1 MVASQNSTL
10 SADRF
15 LEKLK
20 LGKPIPG
27 ILLLGNESY
36 LREVCRKKLI
46 ETFADP
52 NAAEWSVLRF
62 SANEDSVEAV
72 VSQAQTMPMLVPRQV
87 IIYSDAEE
95 LENLGEKT
103 RDALLDE
110 LEGYLKD
117 PAPFTVLVFEAT
129 AFDQRMRPYKI
140 LAGHTLVVEC
150 ELQGEPEE
158 REAAA
163 AMIAEQI
170 AHELKVEIARDAT
183 RLLAESTNANL
194 ARIRTELEKLA
205 SYCGDRKQITLD
217 DVKLLVVSEK
227 RYTVWQLSEML
238 ASGDRARALRFLNSV
253 LHEGEQPVMIVGAVA
268 WMFRKLMEAQE
279 LPRGADAWQAARVLR
294 MRRDTAELALREAK
308 RMPREQLAA
317 GLAAV
322 AEADNRLKSGVAAP
336 GAVMEFLVTQLAT
349 RIAATSGGRR

>member
-1 MVASQNSTL
+1 MAGTQNTTI

-20 LGKPIPG
+20 SGKPIPG

-36 LREVCRKKLI
+36 LREICRKKLI
-46 ETFADP
+46 EVFADP
-52 NAAEWSVLRF
+52 NAAEWSVVRF
-62 SANEDSVEAV
+62 SANEDSVETV
-72 VSQAQTMPMLVPRQV
+72 VNQAQTMPMLVPRQV

-95 LENLGEKT
+95 LESLGEKT
-103 RDALLDE
+103 RDATLDQ
-110 LEGYLKD
+110 LEAYLKD
-117 PAPFTVLVFEAT
+117 PAPFTVLVFEAA

-140 LAGHTLVVEC
+140 LSGQTLVVEC
-150 ELQGEPEE
+150 ELAGEPEE

-163 AMIAEQI
+163 AAIAEQM
-170 AHELKVEIARDAT
+170 ARELKIEVARDAA
-183 RLLAESTNANL
+183 RLLAESTNADL
-194 ARIRTELEKLA
+194 ARIRTELEKLR
-205 SYCGDRKQITLD
+205 SYAGERKCVTLE

-238 ASGDRARALRFLNSV
+238 ASGDQSRALRFLDSV
-253 LHEGEQPVMIVGAVA
+253 LHEGEQPVMIVGAMA
-268 WMFRKLMEAQE
+268 WMYRKLMEAQE
-279 LPRGADAWQAARVLR
+279 LPRSADAWQAASRLR

-317 GLAAV
+317 GLAAL

-336 GAVMEFLVTQLAT
+336 HAVMEFLVTQLAT
-349 RIAATSGGRR
+349 RKAAAART

>member
-1 MVASQNSTL
+1 MAAGQNTTV

-20 LGKPIPG
+20 SGKPIPG

-36 LREVCRKKLI
+36 LREICRKKLI
-46 ETFADP
+46 EVFADP
-52 NAAEWSVLRF
+52 NAAEWSVVRF
-62 SANEDSVEAV
+62 SANEDSVETV
-72 VSQAQTMPMLVPRQV
+72 VNQAQTMPMLAPRQV
-87 IIYSDAEE
+87 IIYSDTEE
-95 LENLGEKT
+95 LESLGEKT
-103 RDALLDE
+103 REASLDQ
-110 LEGYLKD
+110 LEAYLKD
-117 PAPFTVLVFEAT
+117 PAPYTVLCFEASS
-129 AFDQRMRPYKI
+129 FDERMRPYKI
-140 LAGHTLVVEC
+140 MAAQTLVVEC
-150 ELQGEPEE
+150 ELAGEPED

-163 AMIAEQI
+163 AAIAEQL
-170 AHELKVEIARDAT
+170 ARELKIGIARDAA
-183 RLLAESTNANL
+183 RLLAESTNADL
-194 ARIRTELEKLA
+194 ARIRNELEKLA
-205 SYCGDRKQITLD
+205 SYCGGERKRVTLE

-253 LHEGEQPVMIVGAVA
+253 LHEGEQPVMIVGAMA
-268 WMFRKLMEAQE
+268 WMYRKLMEAQD

-317 GLAAV
+317 GLAAL

-336 GAVMEFLVTQLAT
+336 GAVMEFLVTELAA
-349 RIAATSGGRR
+349 RKAAAVR

>member
-1 MVASQNSTL
+1 MAATQNTTV

-20 LGKPIPG
+20 SGKPIPG

-36 LREVCRKKLI
+36 LREICRRKLI
-46 ETFADP
+46 EVFADL
-52 NAAEWSVLRF
+52 NAGEWSVVRF
-62 SANEDSVEAV
+62 SANEDSVETV
-72 VSQAQTMPMLVPRQV
+72 VNQAQTMPMLVPRQV

-95 LENLGEKT
+95 LESLGEKT
-103 RDALLDE
+103 RDASLDQ
-110 LEGYLKD
+110 LEAYLKD

-140 LAGHTLVVEC
+140 LAGQTLVVEC
-150 ELQGEPEE
+150 ELAGEPEA

-163 AMIAEQI
+163 AAIAEQM
-170 AHELKVEIARDAT
+170 ARELKIEIGHDAA
-183 RLLAESTNANL
+183 RLLAESTNADL

-205 SYCGDRKQITLD
+205 SYVGERKRVTLE
-217 DVKLLVVSEK
+217 DVRLLVVSEK

-238 ASGDRARALRFLNSV
+238 ASGDRARALRFLASI
-253 LHEGEQPVMIVGAVA
+253 LHEGEQPVMIVGAMA
-268 WMFRKLMEAQE
+268 WMYRKLMEAQE

-308 RMPREQLAA
+308 RMPRGQLAD
-317 GLAAV
+317 GLSAL

-336 GAVMEFLVTQLAT
+336 GAVMEFLVAELAT
-349 RIAATSGGRR
+349 RKAAAAR